1 MSKVKTAKSAIEL
14 IPAAFDVDLTKAQ
27 ALQRRAYVVEAFE
40 REVSALSAARAAF
53 ELQFDKFVA
62 ASGTA
67 KMIANGVS
75 QAPTVEQVARKIEAI
90 AKKSVAV
97 EAAADVTQA
106 KPRRA
111 RVTKVPPVVH
121 KTFDARIQEH
131 VKKATVKPVTQDASM
146 PIVTMHKQ
154 MVLILDALNV
164 AEKAPVRSA
173 QQIVKLV
180 QEIAKLMRFVARVRD
195 RDVIAHKSMTE
206 TRKAC
211 LVKLARAMSASPST
225 FTATGKAHLAAAER
239 AFRGVKGPS
248 FK

>member
-27 ALQRRAYVVEAFE
+27 ALQRRAYVLEAFE

-53 ELQFDKFVA
+53 ELQFDKFIA

-90 AKKSVAV
+90 AKKP
-97 EAAADVTQA
+97 EAAGATTSTAQA
-106 KPRRA
+106 KPSRA
-111 RVTKVPPVVH
+111 RVTKV
-121 KTFDARIQEH
+121 Q
-131 VKKATVKPVTQDASM
+131 PVTQDASM
-146 PIVTMHKQ
+146 PIVTMHNQ
-154 MVLILDALNV
+154 MVLILDALND

-211 LVKLARAMSASPST
+211 LVKLARAMSASPSA